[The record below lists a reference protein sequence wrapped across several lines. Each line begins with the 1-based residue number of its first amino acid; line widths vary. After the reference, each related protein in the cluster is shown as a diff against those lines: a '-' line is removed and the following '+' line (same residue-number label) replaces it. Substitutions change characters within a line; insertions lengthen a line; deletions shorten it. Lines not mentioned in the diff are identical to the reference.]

1 MIVDRKFLRC
11 PNTKRACKQYARVLF
26 QRLVESQ
33 LIARDPQK
41 GQLELCA
48 KELVK
53 LRSHTSD
60 RLDGEFPGHQQVA
73 YQDRELIR
81 QRA

>member
-1 MIVDRKFLRC
+1 MIVDQTFLQC

-48 KELVK
+48 IELVK
-53 LRSHTSD
+53 LRNHKVD
-60 RLDGEFPGHQQVA
+60 RLSDEFPGHQPVA
-73 YQDRELIR
+73 YRDHELIR